1 MSRIA
6 EEEKMRQNPLRL
18 FILAPLL
25 ILSVAACSPAP
36 KGTVTEAAKKNIKG
50 QAVEALLPP
59 WAQLPQGMLDAFAK
73 DTGATV
79 TQTIAQWD
87 AIRDKISVAGAA
99 GSPLADVAEFDWS
112 WTGQFSK
119 AGWFIPLE
127 NVIDKGVQ
135 ADLQNTPSF
144 TADGHLYAIP
154 YSNDFRISAYNT
166 AMFTKAGIAKPPATF
181 DELRKD
187 LATLKAKGVS
197 RNPLGLFM
205 APNENTSTT
214 WFLLTI
220 AMGGDLFDKDLKPA
234 FTDPA
239 SGGYRALQFMVDM
252 NKEGFVAPGA
262 FSPDTSWDTK
272 FMAGETAFH
281 FATGPALLAVAND
294 PKQSSI
300 VGKAAFTLV
309 VGDAAPAATFGLP
322 EGLGIMTKSKRPAA
336 AAAFIEWWMRPENV
350 LAIASTLG
358 LLPTRT
364 SVMEG
369 MIKDNK
375 LLDGDVIIAQ
385 AKLIKPIFPAG
396 TPPWYSRFSVEA
408 ATLLNSALK
417 GDMSVKDALN
427 KLADKAVQVQSGK

>member
-1 MSRIA
+1 MRPIRVRI
-6 EEEKMRQNPLRL
+6 L
-18 FILAPLL
+18 ILAPML
-25 ILSVAACSPAP
+25 ILSIAACSQAP
-36 KGTVTEAAKKNIKG
+36 KGTVTPAAKKNVKG
-50 QAVEALLPP
+50 QAIEVLLPP
-59 WAQLPQGMLDAFAK
+59 WAQLPQDMLDAFAK

-79 TQTIAQWD
+79 NQTIAQWE

-127 NVIDKGVQ
+127 KVIDEDIQK
-135 ADLQNTPSF
+135 DLQNTPSF

-154 YSNDFRISAYNT
+154 YSNDFRISAYNK
-166 AMFTKAGIAKPPATF
+166 AMFEKAGITKPPATF

-187 LATLKAKGVS
+187 LKTLKAKKVS
-197 RNPLGLFM
+197 KNPLGLFM

-214 WFLLTI
+214 WYLLAL
-220 AMGGDLFDKDLKPA
+220 AMGGDLFDKDLKPV
-234 FTDPA
+234 FTDTA
-239 SGGYRALQFMVDM
+239 SGGFRALQFMVDM
-252 NKEGFVAPGA
+252 NREGYVAPGA

-281 FATGPALLAVAND
+281 FSTGPALLAVAND
-294 PKQSSI
+294 PTQSSI
-300 VGKAAFTLV
+300 VGNAAFTLV
-309 VGDAAPAATFGLP
+309 PGDAAPVATFGLP
-322 EGLGIMTKSKRPAA
+322 EGLGIMTKSKHQAA

-350 LAIASTLG
+350 LAITEKLG

-369 MIKDNK
+369 LITQNK

-417 GDMSVKDALN
+417 GDMSVQDALN
-427 KLADKAVQVQSGK
+427 KLADKATQVQSAQ

>member
-1 MSRIA
+1 
-6 EEEKMRQNPLRL
+6 MRRVPVCIR
-18 FILAPLL
+18 ILAPAL
-25 ILSVAACSPAP
+25 ILSLAACSPAP
-36 KGTVTEAAKKNIKG
+36 KGTVTQAAKKNIKG
-50 QAVEALLPP
+50 QAIEVLLPP
-59 WAQLPQGMLDAFAK
+59 WAQLPQDMLDAFAK
-73 DTGATV
+73 DTGASIN
-79 TQTIAQWD
+79 QTIAQWD

-127 NVIDKGVQ
+127 KVIDAEIQK
-135 ADLQNTPSF
+135 DLQNTPSF
-144 TADGHLYAIP
+144 TAEGHLYAIP

-166 AMFTKAGIAKPPATF
+166 EMFGKAGIAKPPATF
-181 DELRKD
+181 DELRQD
-187 LATLKAKGVS
+187 LKALKAKGAS
-197 RNPLGLFM
+197 KYPLGLFM

-214 WFLLTI
+214 WFLLTL
-220 AMGGDLFDKDLKPA
+220 AMGGDLFDKDGKPV

-252 NKEGFVAPGA
+252 KTEGYVAPGA

-294 PKQSSI
+294 PKQSAI

-309 VGDAAPAATFGLP
+309 PGDAAPAATFGLP
-322 EGLGIMTKSKRPAA
+322 EGLGIMTKSQHQAA

-350 LAIASTLG
+350 LAIAGRLG

-364 SVMEG
+364 SVLEG
-369 MIKDNK
+369 LIKENK
-375 LLDGDVIIAQ
+375 LLDGDLIIAQ
-385 AKLIKPIFPAG
+385 AKLIKPLFPAG

-417 GDMSVKDALN
+417 GDMSVPDALK
-427 KLADKAVQVQSGK
+427 KLADKATQVQSGQ